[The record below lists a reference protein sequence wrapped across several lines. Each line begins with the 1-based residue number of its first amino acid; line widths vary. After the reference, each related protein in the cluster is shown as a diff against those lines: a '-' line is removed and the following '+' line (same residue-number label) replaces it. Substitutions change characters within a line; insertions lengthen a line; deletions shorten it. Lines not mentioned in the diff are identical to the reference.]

1 MNNVLILNETLTSV
15 SVTVR
20 CPTVKNTEKS
30 DSPLVRAHA
39 VCQTEMQE
47 VNACIRQHLSSDVS
61 MVPAVG
67 HYIIESGGKRL
78 RPLLS
83 ILSAR
88 LFGYTGKRHIP
99 LGVVV
104 EFLHTA
110 SLLHDDV
117 VDEAAL
123 RRGYPSANGVW
134 GNQASVLV
142 GDFLF
147 SRSFQMMVQDGCMG
161 VLELFARAANTLA
174 EGELLQLSR
183 TFHLGISEAEYMEV
197 IERKTAVLFAAAAEI
212 GARVSGRDEWI
223 NNMSGYGRGLGLAF
237 QLADDALD
245 YVSEADAVGKPVGH
259 DLEQGRMTL
268 PLIYAMSRDAGLAER
283 VKQIG
288 DRRGYAEGEFQ
299 WLRQRVQ
306 DLGGVDY
313 CLDRAAAC
321 AEEAKNLLPEGEDAS
336 VRQLMADL
344 ADFAGQRVY

>member
-1 MNNVLILNETLTSV
+1 
-15 SVTVR
+15 
-20 CPTVKNTEKS
+20 
-30 DSPLVRAHA
+30 
-39 VCQTEMQE
+39 
-47 VNACIRQHLSSDVS
+47 

-83 ILSAR
+83 ILSTR

-123 RRGYPSANGVW
+123 RRGFPSANGVW

-147 SRSFQMMVQDGCMG
+147 SRAFQMMVQDGCMG
-161 VLELFARAANTLA
+161 VLELFARATNTLA

-183 TFHLGISEAEYMEV
+183 TFHLGISEAEYLEV

-212 GARVSGRDEWI
+212 GARVSGRDELI
-223 NNMSGYGRGLGLAF
+223 EDMSGYGRGLGLAF

-245 YVSEADAVGKPVGH
+245 YVSEVDAVGKPVGH

-268 PLIYAMSRDAGLAER
+268 PLIYAMSRDVELAGR
-283 VKQIG
+283 VKQVA
-288 DRRGYAEGEFQ
+288 DRGAYEEGEFQ

-306 DLGGVDY
+306 SLGGVDY
-313 CLDRAAAC
+313 CLKMAKVC
-321 AEEAKNLLPEGEDAS
+321 AEDAKNLLPEDADVS

-344 ADFAGQRVY
+344 ADFASQRTY